1 MSEAV
6 TESLVIKVEGEGQSA
21 IKTLNEVVTTLERI
35 KGVSSNNKGLTS
47 LSNHLDKLGTA
58 VNAIKASNLANLSNL
73 LSTISETGKINIPRS
88 LPDRITI
95 LGDSIRSLDGADISK
110 LNQLA
115 DGLSALSAVQ
125 NVKVPNLNVD
135 KATGSAT
142 SNSNLNGSSAAV
154 VADKTFQSAKPP
166 ASDLNG
172 AKDATAA
179 IDSVNNK
186 AQSVSGVFSS
196 IAAKV
201 SNVTKR
207 FGEWRNG
214 LFENHKWL
222 GTIKETLSV
231 LGSVAKKAV
240 SGFASV
246 LKKGMSSAL
255 SAIKKVG
262 SSIKSAFSNSL
273 LGKFASTVKSAFSG
287 LLRIAKFRLFRTIV
301 KNITQAFKTGI
312 DDMYQYS
319 KAFNG
324 TYAKNMDRLA
334 TANLTFKNSIGAI
347 MAPIINTITPFL
359 DKFLT
364 RLVDINNNIAMLFA
378 GLSGK
383 STYTKAIRATT
394 EYAKAN
400 DKASKSTEKVKD
412 KTEELKRSF
421 AGLDEIT
428 VIGEKASNATADS
441 SSIADSAKS
450 NTPDYTTMFEEAP
463 VQIAGLTPKLLDSL
477 KGIDW
482 SGLGGFFGKK
492 LNGILDGIDWATIQK
507 KAKDFA
513 TRLYTFINGFVK
525 AVDWTLV
532 GKTISEGL
540 RTGLIFLDTL
550 INNLDFSAIG
560 EALGKIINSLADPEN
575 AKLLAR
581 VIVGWITA
589 VPTIIISMLN
599 TIDWAKVSDTI
610 ISFIANFD
618 FKKISDT
625 AIKLLNSFATALSQ
639 IKFDK
644 IGKAFGEGISKI
656 DWAGIWNGI
665 VDVATGILKG
675 LGNLFGFDFD
685 TSKLNKTLKDL
696 KEPISKLLDSFKGL
710 AEKILPVIV
719 EKLLPTAVN
728 LISGIVDALSPV
740 IDALAPVIETIL
752 DAVSQIFNAIA
763 PVLPVIGKLI
773 GNIVSLLAP
782 IINLIVGLI
791 TRIVEE
797 LAPILGDIFEII
809 GEIIEAASPFI
820 EIIMETLDPVI
831 DIIGGILESL
841 GGVIKF
847 LKGVFTGDW
856 EEAWEGIKQIFSGIW
871 NAIKGIVD
879 SIWKG
884 IVGIFKGAWESIKQV
899 FLYIGKWFGARWED
913 IANVFKGV
921 EQWFGNIFKNAWLGI
936 VNIWQNVT
944 KFFRGIWDGIVGV
957 FKGVGDWFR
966 GVFDKAVTG
975 IKNAFDGVKQWFSNL
990 WQGIWNVIKTPI
1002 NWIIG
1007 GINALIG
1014 GLNKIKIDVPDWVP
1028 VIGGKTFGF
1037 NIPEIPKL
1045 AEGGFPEDGLFF
1057 ANHNELVGQFSNGKT
1072 AVANNEQIVEGIS
1085 EGVASANEE
1094 QNSLLREQN
1103 KLLRMLLNKNSSID
1117 VSTIVSAFNRKNQR
1131 DGRVTVPVAT

>member
-6 TESLVIKVEGEGQSA
+6 TETLVIKVEGEGQSA

-35 KGVSSNNKGLTS
+35 KGVSSNNRGLTS

-58 VNAIKASNLANLSNL
+58 VNAIKTSNLANLSNL

-88 LPDRITI
+88 LPDRITS

-125 NVKVPNLNVD
+125 NVKVPNLNVG
-135 KATGSAT
+135 KATNSAT
-142 SNSNLNGSSAAV
+142 SNQSDKSPTSGLNG
-154 VADKTFQSAKPP
+154 T
-166 ASDLNG
+166 
-172 AKDATAA
+172 KDAIAA

-186 AQSVSGVFSS
+186 AQSVSGAFSS
-196 IAAKV
+196 IGNKV

-207 FGEWRNG
+207 FGEWRDN
-214 LFENHKWL
+214 LSENHKWL
-222 GTIKETLSV
+222 GTIKKILSV

-240 SGFASV
+240 SGFISV

-273 LGKFASTVKSAFSG
+273 LGKFASTVKGAFKG

-347 MAPIINTITPFL
+347 MAPIINTVTPFL

-383 STYTKAIRATT
+383 STYSKAIKSTT
-394 EYAKAN
+394 EYTKAN
-400 DKASKSTEKVKD
+400 DKASKSTEKVKE

-428 VIGEKASNATADS
+428 VIGDKAADAADNAN
-441 SSIADSAKS
+441 SIADSANS

-463 VQIAGLTPKLLDSL
+463 VQIAGLSKDLLDSL

-482 SGLGGFFGKK
+482 SGLGDFFGKK
-492 LNGILDGIDWATIQK
+492 LNGILDNIDWASIQK
-507 KAKDFA
+507 KAQDFA
-513 TRLYTFINGFVK
+513 TRIYTFINGFVK

-560 EALGKIINSLADPEN
+560 EAFGKVINSLADPEN

-581 VIVGWITA
+581 VLVGLITGGL
-589 VPTIIISMLN
+589 TLLTSMLS

-610 ISFIANFD
+610 IAFISNFD
-618 FKKISDT
+618 FGKISDA
-625 AIKLLNSFATALSQ
+625 AIKFLNSFATALSQ
-639 IKFDK
+639 IKFDE
-644 IGKAFGEGISKI
+644 IGEAFRNGISQI
-656 DWAGIWNGI
+656 DWGGIWDGV
-665 VDVATGILKG
+665 VDVATNALKG

-685 TSKLNKTLKDL
+685 TSKLNTALKDL
-696 KEPISKLLDSFKGL
+696 KEPVEKLLNSFKGL

-719 EKLLPTAVN
+719 EKLLPAAVN
-728 LISGIVDALSPV
+728 LISGIVGSLSPV
-740 IDALAPVIETIL
+740 IDSLAPVIEMIL
-752 DAVSQIFNAIA
+752 DAVSQIFEAIS
-763 PVLPVIGKLI
+763 PILPVIGEAIGKFIEMVTPIIDIILKLI
-773 GNIVSLLAP
+773 TKVVEKLAP
-782 IINLIVGLI
+782 V
-791 TRIVEE
+791 
-797 LAPILGDIFEII
+797 LGDIFEIL
-809 GEIIEAASPFI
+809 GEIFEAASPFI
-820 EIIMETLDPVI
+820 EMIMETLDPVI

-871 NAIKGIVD
+871 N
-879 SIWKG
+879 S
-884 IVGIFKGAWESIKQV
+884 IVGIVKSVWESIKFIFKSAWEAIKQTFSYV
-899 FLYIGKWFGARWED
+899 GKFFSGIWGA
-913 IANVFKGV
+913 ITQAFKDTV
-921 EQWFGNIFKNAWLGI
+921 QFFGNIFKNAWLGI
-936 VNIWQNVT
+936 VKIWQNVT

-966 GVFDKAVTG
+966 EIFDKAVLG
-975 IKNAFDGVKQWFSNL
+975 IKNAFNGIKQWFSDL

-1002 NWIIG
+1002 NWIIN

-1014 GLNKIKIDVPDWVP
+1014 GLNNVKIDVPDWVP
-1028 VIGGKTFGF
+1028 VIGGKRFGF
-1037 NIPEIPKL
+1037 NIPKIPKL

-1085 EGVASANEE
+1085 QGVSSANEE
-1094 QNSLLREQN
+1094 QNGLLKEQN
-1103 KLLRMLLNKNSSID
+1103 RLLRMLLEKRSTID
-1117 VSTIVSAFNRKNQR
+1117 VTTITNAMSRKNQR